1 MRRKQN
7 LASAFGIQKKIGGKG
22 GFITYADG
30 GYDDFKIFPFH
41 VLEADPPS
49 PPRCSKYI
57 LNILWRH

>member
-30 GYDDFKIFPFH
+30 GYDDFKNFPFH
-41 VLEADPPS
+41 VLETDPP
-49 PPRCSKYI
+49 PPP
-57 LNILWRH
+57 